1 VGVGFVHLHTLR
13 GDTVND
19 ATITTH
25 LVAWATTSAA
35 GRWDTYGVAVLPQ
48 ERDTDETGRV
58 VDRGEMGIPLDELDG
73 DAVTP
78 DGETDYDAL
87 DALLGSMGYR
97 RLTEWD
103 VTAFDELT
111 AHVELIG

>member
-1 VGVGFVHLHTLR
+1 M
-13 GDTVND
+13 
-19 ATITTH
+19 
-25 LVAWATTSAA
+25 
-35 GRWDTYGVAVLPQ
+35 AVLTQ

-58 VDRGEMGIPLDELDG
+58 VDRGDTGIPVAELDG

-78 DGETDYDAL
+78 DGEVDYDAL
-87 DALLGSMGYR
+87 DALLGSMGYH

-103 VTAFDELT
+103 VAAFDELT